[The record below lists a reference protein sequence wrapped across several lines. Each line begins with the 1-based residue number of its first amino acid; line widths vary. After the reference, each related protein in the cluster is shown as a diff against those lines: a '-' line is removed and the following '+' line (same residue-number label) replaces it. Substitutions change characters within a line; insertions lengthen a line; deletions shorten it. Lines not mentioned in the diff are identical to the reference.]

1 LLLVEFLAEIVAQEE
16 VCLLVRFGEGKMESF
31 GKLLSRAE
39 ELDLKTLIER
49 PKKRTTLAVIILL
62 ASLSRPVF
70 GRSQDRPI
78 DRTRSTIT
86 VYVYKTG
93 ILSGLAHNHEIEA
106 PIAWGEVKDSD
117 VPSVE
122 LRVDSTKLRVLDPE
136 ASDGTRATIQA
147 TMQGAHV
154 LDVGHFPEIHFRS
167 TGVEPNGADHWM
179 VHGNLDLHGQTH
191 PVSFEV
197 ALKDGL
203 YQGSAV
209 LKQTG
214 FGITPVKVAGG
225 TVKVKDEV
233 KVAFAIALLN

>member
-1 LLLVEFLAEIVAQEE
+1 
-16 VCLLVRFGEGKMESF
+16 MESF

-39 ELDLKTLIER
+39 ELDLKPLNER
-49 PKKRTTLAVIILL
+49 STKRIVLTVVLL
-62 ASLSRPVF
+62 LVSWSRPVL
-70 GRSQDRPI
+70 GGSEARQLDRA
-78 DRTRSTIT
+78 RSTMT

-93 ILSGLAHNHEIEA
+93 ILAGLAHNHEIEA
-106 PIAWGEVKDSD
+106 PIVWGEVKDSD
-117 VPSVE
+117 GPSVD
-122 LRVDSTKLRVLDPE
+122 LRVDSTKLRELDPE
-136 ASDGTRATIQA
+136 ASDGTRAKIQE
-147 TMQGAHV
+147 TMQGAEV

-167 TGVEPNGADHWM
+167 TGVEPDGTDHWM

-191 PVSFEV
+191 PISFEV

-233 KVAFAIALLN
+233 KVTFSIALLN

>member
-1 LLLVEFLAEIVAQEE
+1 MRKATFIVFTLLVSLAGPAFAGDEA
-16 VCLLVRFGEGKMESF
+16 R
-31 GKLLSRAE
+31 
-39 ELDLKTLIER
+39 LIDC
-49 PKKRTTLAVIILL
+49 AH
-62 ASLSRPVF
+62 
-70 GRSQDRPI
+70 
-78 DRTRSTIT
+78 STIT

-93 ILSGLAHNHEIEA
+93 ILAGLAHNHEIEA
-106 PIAWGEVKDSD
+106 PIAWGEVKDSNT
-117 VPSVE
+117 PSVE

-136 ASDGTRATIQA
+136 ASDGTRATILA
-147 TMQGAHV
+147 TMRGAEV
-154 LDVGHFPEIHFRS
+154 LDVDHFPGIHFRS
-167 TGVEPNGADHWM
+167 TGVEPNGVEHWI

-203 YQGSAV
+203 YQGAAT

-233 KVAFAIALLN
+233 KVAFSIALLN